1 MGMYKARNGKS
12 LYRSQGS
19 APTVVHFFCSKRGHS
34 GGFSLNEQ
42 LRLLRELQDVDLE
55 LKAIEAD
62 KERYPI
68 EIRNLDEKLASE
80 KEMLKERREKN
91 ELLEKE
97 RRQKEGDLEL
107 EQERMKRAQSK
118 LYEVKTNK
126 EYQAL
131 LTEIETL
138 KEISSQR
145 EIEILEIMDE
155 IDDVKKEYAK
165 MEKELLEMEKKIGAE
180 KKNLEENLGKVDGL
194 LASKKRKRTMVAK
207 KLRPELMTFYQTL
220 REKRRTAVVPARFGA
235 CQGCNMKI
243 PPQMFNE
250 VQKNEAIIVCP
261 SCNRILYW
269 EDKTDYR

>member
-1 MGMYKARNGKS
+1 M
-12 LYRSQGS
+12 
-19 APTVVHFFCSKRGHS
+19 
-34 GGFSLNEQ
+34 NEQ
-42 LRLLRELQDVDLE
+42 LRLLRELQDLDLD

-62 KERYPI
+62 KERYPM
-68 EIRNLDEKLASE
+68 EIKILDEKLASE
-80 KEMLKERREKN
+80 KEMLRERREKSD
-91 ELLEKE
+91 LLEKE

-131 LTEIETL
+131 LAEIEAL
-138 KEISSQR
+138 KEINSQR

-155 IDDVKKEYAK
+155 IDELKREYAT
-165 MEKELLEMEKKIGAE
+165 MEKELLETEKRIGAE
-180 KKNLEENLGKVDGL
+180 KKSLEENLGKVDGA

-207 KLRPELMTFYQTL
+207 KLRPELMMLYQRL
-220 REKRRTAVVPARFGA
+220 REKRRTAAVPARFGA

-250 VQKNEAIIVCP
+250 VQKSEAIIVCP

>member
-1 MGMYKARNGKS
+1 MEMYEARNGKS

-19 APTVVHFFCSKRGHS
+19 APRVVHFFCSERGHS

-55 LKAIEAD
+55 LKAIQAD

-68 EIRNLDEKLASE
+68 EIRNLDEKLALE
-80 KEMLKERREKN
+80 KEMLRGRRERN
-91 ELLEKE
+91 ESLEKE

-107 EQERMKRAQSK
+107 EQERMKKAQSK
-118 LYEVKTNK
+118 LYDVKTNK

-131 LTEIETL
+131 LAEIETL

-155 IDDVKKEYAK
+155 IDDVKREYAK

-180 KKNLEENLGKVDGL
+180 KKNLEENLGKEEQADYGSEKAPAGNNDVLSDAQGEKANGSSPGEIWGL
-194 LASKKRKRTMVAK
+194 SGMQHENSSPDV
-207 KLRPELMTFYQTL
+207 
-220 REKRRTAVVPARFGA
+220 
-235 CQGCNMKI
+235 
-243 PPQMFNE
+243 
-250 VQKNEAIIVCP
+250 
-261 SCNRILYW
+261 
-269 EDKTDYR
+269 

>member
-1 MGMYKARNGKS
+1 M
-12 LYRSQGS
+12 
-19 APTVVHFFCSKRGHS
+19 VHFFCAEKGHL

-62 KERYPI
+62 KERYPM
-68 EIRNLDEKLASE
+68 EIKNLDEKLASE
-80 KEMLKERREKN
+80 KEMFKKREERI

-107 EQERMKRAQSK
+107 EQERMRKAQSK
-118 LYEVKTNK
+118 LYDVKTNK

-131 LTEIETL
+131 LVEIETL
-138 KEISSQR
+138 KEINSQR

-155 IDDVKKEYAK
+155 IDELKREYGR
-165 MEKELLEMEKKIGAE
+165 MQKELQEMEERIGAE
-180 KKNLEENLGKVDGL
+180 KKQLEESLGKVDGA
-194 LASKKRKRTMVAK
+194 LASKKRKRRMVTK
-207 KLRPELMTFYQTL
+207 KLSTELIALYQTL
-220 REKRRTAVVPARFGA
+220 KEKRRTAVVPARFGA

-250 VQKNEAIIVCP
+250 VQKSEAIIVCP

-269 EDKTDYR
+269 EDKIDYR

>member
-1 MGMYKARNGKS
+1 M
-12 LYRSQGS
+12 
-19 APTVVHFFCSKRGHS
+19 VHFFCAIGEHL

-42 LRLLRELQDVDLE
+42 LRLLRELQDVDLQ

-62 KERYPI
+62 KERYPV
-68 EIRNLDEKLASE
+68 EMKNLDEKLASE
-80 KEMLKERREKN
+80 KEMSKQKRERI

-107 EQERMKRAQSK
+107 EQERIKKAQSK
-118 LYEVKTNK
+118 LYDIKTNK

-138 KEISSQR
+138 KEVDSQR

-155 IDDVKKEYAK
+155 IDELKKEYGGV
-165 MEKELLEMEKKIGAE
+165 EKALLEMEEGIGAE
-180 KKNLEENLGKVDGL
+180 KRQLEESLGEADSA
-194 LASKKRKRTMVAK
+194 LATKKRKRTMITK
-207 KLRPELMTFYQTL
+207 KLSPELIGLYRTL
-220 REKRRTAVVPARFGA
+220 KEKRRTAVVPARFGT
-235 CQGCNMKI
+235 CQGCNVRI

-250 VQKNEAIIVCP
+250 VQRNEAIIVCP

-269 EDKTDYR
+269 EDRIDYR

>member
-1 MGMYKARNGKS
+1 M
-12 LYRSQGS
+12 
-19 APTVVHFFCSKRGHS
+19 
-34 GGFSLNEQ
+34 NEQ
-42 LRLLRELQDVDLE
+42 LRLLRELQDVDLQ

-68 EIRNLDEKLASE
+68 EIKTLDEKLASE
-80 KEMLKERREKN
+80 QEMSTRKKEKI

-107 EQERMKRAQSK
+107 EQERIKRSQSR
-118 LYEVKTNK
+118 LYEVKTNR

-138 KEISSQR
+138 KEINSQR

-155 IDDVKKEYAK
+155 IDELKRKYGVV
-165 MEKELLEMEKKIGAE
+165 EKELQEMEERIGAE
-180 KKNLEENLGKVDGL
+180 KEEIEESLGRVDGT
-194 LASKKRKRTMVAK
+194 LASKKRKRTMIMK
-207 KLRPELMTFYQTL
+207 KLSPELIDIYQTL
-220 REKRRTAVVPARFGA
+220 KEKRRTAVVPARFGA
-235 CQGCNMKI
+235 CQGCNVKI

-250 VQKNEAIIVCP
+250 VQRSEAIIVCP

-269 EDKTDYR
+269 EDRIDFR

>member
-1 MGMYKARNGKS
+1 
-12 LYRSQGS
+12 
-19 APTVVHFFCSKRGHS
+19 
-34 GGFSLNEQ
+34 LNEQ
-42 LRLLRELQDVDLE
+42 LRLLRELQGVDLE

-62 KERYPI
+62 KERYPM

-80 KEMLKERREKN
+80 KEIFKKRGEKID
-91 ELLEKE
+91 LLEKE

-107 EQERMKRAQSK
+107 EQERMRRAQSK

-126 EYQAL
+126 EYQAS

-138 KEISSQR
+138 REINSQR

-155 IDDVKKEYAK
+155 IDELKGEYTK
-165 MEKELLEMEKKIGAE
+165 MQKELLEVEEKIGAE
-180 KKNLEENLGKVDGL
+180 KKRIEESLGKLDGA

-207 KLRPELMTFYQTL
+207 KLQPELMGLYQTL

-250 VQKNEAIIVCP
+250 VQKSEAIIVCP

>member
-1 MGMYKARNGKS
+1 M
-12 LYRSQGS
+12 
-19 APTVVHFFCSKRGHS
+19 VHFFCAIGEHL

-42 LRLLRELQDVDLE
+42 LRLLRELQDVDLQ

-62 KERYPI
+62 KERYPM
-68 EIRNLDEKLASE
+68 EMKNLDEKLASE
-80 KEMLKERREKN
+80 KEMSKQKRERI

-107 EQERMKRAQSK
+107 EQERIKKAQSK
-118 LYEVKTNK
+118 LYDIKTNK

-138 KEISSQR
+138 KEVDSQR

-155 IDDVKKEYAK
+155 IDELKKEYGGV
-165 MEKELLEMEKKIGAE
+165 EKALLEMEERIGAE
-180 KKNLEENLGKVDGL
+180 KRQLEESLGEADSA
-194 LASKKRKRTMVAK
+194 LATKKRKRTMITK
-207 KLRPELMTFYQTL
+207 KLSPELIGLYRTL
-220 REKRRTAVVPARFGA
+220 KEKRRTAVVPARFGT
-235 CQGCNMKI
+235 CQGCNVRI

-250 VQKNEAIIVCP
+250 VQRNEAIIVCP

-269 EDKTDYR
+269 EDRIDYR

>member
-1 MGMYKARNGKS
+1 M
-12 LYRSQGS
+12 
-19 APTVVHFFCSKRGHS
+19 VHFFCAIGEHL

-42 LRLLRELQDVDLE
+42 LRLLRELQDVDLQ

-62 KERYPI
+62 KERYPM
-68 EIRNLDEKLASE
+68 EMKNLDEKLASE
-80 KEMLKERREKN
+80 KEMSKQKRERI

-107 EQERMKRAQSK
+107 EQERIKKAQSK
-118 LYEVKTNK
+118 LYDIKTNK

-138 KEISSQR
+138 KEVDSQR

-155 IDDVKKEYAK
+155 IDELKKEYGGV
-165 MEKELLEMEKKIGAE
+165 EKALLEMEERIGAE
-180 KKNLEENLGKVDGL
+180 KRQLEESLGEADSA
-194 LASKKRKRTMVAK
+194 LATKKRKRTMITK
-207 KLRPELMTFYQTL
+207 KLSPELMGLYRTL
-220 REKRRTAVVPARFGA
+220 KEKRRTAVVPARFGT
-235 CQGCNMKI
+235 CQGCNVRI

-250 VQKNEAIIVCP
+250 VQRNEAIIVCP

-269 EDKTDYR
+269 EDRIDYR

>member
-1 MGMYKARNGKS
+1 M
-12 LYRSQGS
+12 
-19 APTVVHFFCSKRGHS
+19 VHFFCAIEEHL

-42 LRLLRELQDVDLE
+42 LRLLRDLQDVDLQ

-62 KERYPI
+62 KERYPM
-68 EIRNLDEKLASE
+68 EMKNLDEKLASE
-80 KEMLKERREKN
+80 KDISKKKKEKI

-107 EQERMKRAQSK
+107 EQERIKRAQSK
-118 LYEVKTNK
+118 LYDIKTNK

-138 KEISSQR
+138 KEVDSQR

-155 IDDVKKEYAK
+155 IDELKKEYGGV
-165 MEKELLEMEKKIGAE
+165 EKALLEMEERIGAE
-180 KKNLEENLGKVDGL
+180 KRQLEESLGKADGA
-194 LASKKRKRTMVAK
+194 LATKKRKRTMITK
-207 KLRPELMTFYQTL
+207 KLSPELMGLYRTL
-220 REKRRTAVVPARFGA
+220 KEKRRTAVVPTRFGA
-235 CQGCNMKI
+235 CQGCNVRI

-250 VQKNEAIIVCP
+250 VQRNEAIIVCP

-269 EDKTDYR
+269 EDRIDYR

>member
-1 MGMYKARNGKS
+1 M
-12 LYRSQGS
+12 
-19 APTVVHFFCSKRGHS
+19 VHFFCAIEEHL

-42 LRLLRELQDVDLE
+42 LRLLRELQDVDLQ

-62 KERYPI
+62 KERYPM
-68 EIRNLDEKLASE
+68 EMKNLDEKLASE
-80 KEMLKERREKN
+80 KEMSKQKKERI

-107 EQERMKRAQSK
+107 EQERIKKAQSK
-118 LYEVKTNK
+118 LYDIKTNK

-138 KEISSQR
+138 KEVDSQR

-155 IDDVKKEYAK
+155 IDELKKEYGGV
-165 MEKELLEMEKKIGAE
+165 EKALLEMEERIGAE
-180 KKNLEENLGKVDGL
+180 KRQLEESLGEADSA
-194 LASKKRKRTMVAK
+194 LATKKRKRTMITK
-207 KLRPELMTFYQTL
+207 KLSPELMGLYQTL
-220 REKRRTAVVPARFGA
+220 KEKRRTAVVPARFGT
-235 CQGCNMKI
+235 CQGCNVRI

-250 VQKNEAIIVCP
+250 VQRNEAIIVCP

-269 EDKTDYR
+269 EDRIDYR

>member
-1 MGMYKARNGKS
+1 M
-12 LYRSQGS
+12 
-19 APTVVHFFCSKRGHS
+19 VHFFCAIEEHL

-42 LRLLRELQDVDLE
+42 LRLLRDLQDVDLQ

-62 KERYPI
+62 KERYPM
-68 EIRNLDEKLASE
+68 EMKNLDEKLASE
-80 KEMLKERREKN
+80 KEMSKKKKERI

-107 EQERMKRAQSK
+107 EQERIKRAQSK
-118 LYEVKTNK
+118 LYDIKTNK

-138 KEISSQR
+138 KEVDSQR

-155 IDDVKKEYAK
+155 IDELKKEYGGV
-165 MEKELLEMEKKIGAE
+165 EKALLEMEERIGAE
-180 KKNLEENLGKVDGL
+180 KRQLEESLGKADGA
-194 LASKKRKRTMVAK
+194 LATKKRKRTMITK
-207 KLRPELMTFYQTL
+207 KLSPELMGLYRTL
-220 REKRRTAVVPARFGA
+220 KEKRRTAVVPTRFGA
-235 CQGCNMKI
+235 CQGCNVRI

-250 VQKNEAIIVCP
+250 VQRNEAIIVCP

-269 EDKTDYR
+269 EDRIDYR